1 MINKITRYCAIL
13 TALMLLNTTTYSC
26 SDFDEMNCDPNRM
39 DQVNPGMLLNPVLYN
54 MACYNWKRSEGFTL
68 ELMQAVVPTNS
79 TGGVSRYFISETAGD
94 GTWSAYYRW
103 LMNIRQMNKM
113 AVDLNEVNY
122 QAVAKTLHA
131 WVFQLATDCFG
142 DIPYT
147 EACRG
152 DEQLFNP
159 RFDKQADIYVSLIDD
174 LGVAN
179 TLFNE
184 SAGLK
189 YNTDGDLLYNTSG
202 LLVSNKSEGIVKWR
216 KFCNSLRLRLLV
228 RSMDVMPGNK
238 EIIRTMLDNPE
249 QYPVFESNEDAALLS
264 LTGVFPQE
272 APMARPQDLTSYRA
286 MGSFFID
293 NLNSWNDPRLSVF
306 ATTVK
311 DPVTNKNI
319 YTGWESGYEIAPSYS
334 ASNIN
339 QNLAK
344 APMKIVMMTY
354 AEVEFMKAELALKG
368 IASSVSAEDSYQ
380 KGIKAAITQWGLEM
394 PDGYMD
400 QPGVAFEG
408 TQDQVMLQKY
418 YALFFCDY
426 QAWFEYNRTGLPA
439 IPRGSG
445 VPAGNEMPRRFKY
458 PATVQRTN
466 MANYKEAVAS
476 MGGDDFSIR
485 LFWQR

>member
-1 MINKITRYCAIL
+1 MINKIARYCMFFMTFAVL
-13 TALMLLNTTTYSC
+13 HTMHSC
-26 SDFDEMNCDPNRM
+26 SDFDEMNRDPNQM

-54 MACYNWKRSEGFTL
+54 MAIYNWKRSEGYTL

-94 GTWSAYYRW
+94 GTWTTYYRW
-103 LMNIRQMNKM
+103 LMNIRQMEKM
-113 AVDLNEVNY
+113 ATGLNEVNY

-142 DIPYT
+142 DVPYT

-159 RFDKQADIYVSLIDD
+159 KFDKQRYIYATLIEE

-179 TLFNE
+179 KLFDE

-189 YNTDGDLLYNTSG
+189 YNTDGDLLYNTSA
-202 LLVSNKSEGIVKWR
+202 LLVSNKSEGILKWR

-228 RSMDVMPGNK
+228 RSMEAMSGNA
-238 EIIRTMLDNPE
+238 EIIRTMLDNPVE
-249 QYPVFESNEDAALLS
+249 YPMFESNDDAALLS

-272 APMARPQDLTSYRA
+272 PPMARPQDLTSYRA
-286 MGSFFID
+286 MASFFID
-293 NLNSWNDPRLSVF
+293 PLNAWNDPRLPVF
-306 ATTVK
+306 STTVK
-311 DPVTNKNI
+311 DPETNQNI
-319 YTGWESGYEIAPSYS
+319 YLGWESGYEIAPSYS

-344 APMKIVMMTY
+344 APMKIVLMSY
-354 AEVEFMKAELALKG
+354 AEVEFIKAELALKG
-368 IASSVSAEDSYQ
+368 IVAGLAAGESYR
-380 KGIKAAITQWGLEM
+380 KGTEAAIAQWGLDVPE
-394 PDGYMD
+394 DYFER
-400 QPGVAFEG
+400 PGVTFDGSME
-408 TQDQVMLQKY
+408 QIMLQKY

-476 MGGDDFSIR
+476 MGGDNFSIR

>member
-1 MINKITRYCAIL
+1 MINTIARYCMLFI
-13 TALMLLNTTTYSC
+13 ALLLLNTTHSC
-26 SDFDEMNCDPNRM
+26 SDFDDMNRDPNQM

-54 MACYNWKRSEGFTL
+54 MASYNWKRSESFTL

-94 GTWSAYYRW
+94 GTWTAYYRW
-103 LMNIRQMNKM
+103 LMNIRQMEKM
-113 AVDLNEVNY
+113 AVALNEPNY

-131 WVFQLATDCFG
+131 WVFQLTTDCFG

-159 RFDKQADIYVSLIDD
+159 KFDKQSEIYATLINE
-174 LGVAN
+174 LEVAN
-179 TLFNE
+179 RLFNE

-189 YNTDGDLLYNTSG
+189 YNTDGDLLYNTSS
-202 LLVSNKSEGIVKWR
+202 LLVSNKSPGIVKWR

-228 RSMDVMPGNK
+228 RSMEVMPENK
-238 EIIRTMLDNPE
+238 SVIRKMLDNPADF
-249 QYPVFESNEDAALLS
+249 PMFESNDDAALISLS
-264 LTGVFPQE
+264 GVFPQE
-272 APMARPQDLTSYRA
+272 VPMARPQDLTSYRA
-286 MGSFFID
+286 MGSFFIAH
-293 NLNSWNDPRLSVF
+293 LNAWNDPRLPVF
-306 ATTVK
+306 CTTVK
-311 DPVTNKNI
+311 DTETGKDV
-319 YTGWESGYEIAPSYS
+319 YLGWESGYEIAPSYS

-344 APMKIVMMTY
+344 APMKIVIMSY
-354 AEVEFMKAELALKG
+354 AEVEFLKAELAQKG
-368 IASSVSAEDSYQ
+368 VVASVSAEDAYR
-380 KGIKAAITQWGLEM
+380 KATEAAITQWELEV
-394 PDGYMD
+394 PEGYFEQDGVVYDGTLD
-400 QPGVAFEG
+400 QI
-408 TQDQVMLQKY
+408 MLQKY

-426 QAWFEYNRTGLPA
+426 QIWFEYNRTGLPR

-445 VPAGNEMPRRFKY
+445 VPDGNQMPRRFKY

-466 MANYKEAVAS
+466 MVNYKAAVAS

-485 LFWQR
+485 LFWQQ